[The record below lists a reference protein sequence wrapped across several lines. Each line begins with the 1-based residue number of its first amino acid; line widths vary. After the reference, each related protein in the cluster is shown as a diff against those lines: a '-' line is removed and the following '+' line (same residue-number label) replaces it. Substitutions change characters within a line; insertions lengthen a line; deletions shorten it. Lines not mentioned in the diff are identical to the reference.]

1 MGLQV
6 LADPAQVDL
15 QPRHARMRVVAVT
28 EDVVQVEVE
37 DVGVEAAD
45 LHVVLKGGGDEV
57 RGRVGSGQENVTVT
71 GGDSHLGVQSV
82 DFGHQSGA
90 GLVVQLQI
98 LSLTGKKNKNRSA
111 SRTSRLPPKVQEHEL
126 SV

>member
-98 LSLTGKKNKNRSA
+98 LSLTGKKKQRQISIQNFQTPAKS
-111 SRTSRLPPKVQEHEL
+111 SRT
-126 SV
+126 